1 MYYFYGII
9 TIFSRP
15 IIYGHYV
22 VMYGKNFRTD
32 FRSNRW
38 AHLPEIWWVGREC
51 GTADIRNGS
60 GRECGTA
67 LNDIIR
73 NGSIGDR
80 LSLYAHFCI
89 NHNSYCMSETAWGGN
104 LTVGIGVQSAITI
117 NF

>member
-22 VMYGKNFRTD
+22 VMYGKNFQTD
-32 FRSNRW
+32 FRSNHW
-38 AHLPEIWWVGREC
+38 AHLPETWWVGRGC
-51 GTADIRNGS
+51 GA
-60 GRECGTA
+60 A

-73 NGSIGDR
+73 NGSGDR

-117 NF
+117 NL

>member
-1 MYYFYGII
+1 MYYFHGII

-22 VMYGKNFRTD
+22 VMYGKNFQTD

-38 AHLPEIWWVGREC
+38 THLPEIWWVGREC
-51 GTADIRNGS
+51 GA
-60 GRECGTA
+60 A
-67 LNDIIR
+67 LNDIII
-73 NGSIGDR
+73 NGSGDR
-80 LSLYAHFCI
+80 LSLYTHFCI

-117 NF
+117 NL

>member
-1 MYYFYGII
+1 
-9 TIFSRP
+9 
-15 IIYGHYV
+15 
-22 VMYGKNFRTD
+22 MYGKNFQTD

-51 GTADIRNGS
+51 GA
-60 GRECGTA
+60 A

-73 NGSIGDR
+73 NGSGDR

-117 NF
+117 NL